1 MFFFKKNAF
10 LINVLLTLKNNLIYQ
25 INLHYSDFFC
35 IFGTPLPCGR
45 VPSEGTTRQC
55 RAFRQGFSPKK
66 NYSSRYYFFAP

>member
-1 MFFFKKNAF
+1 MYYILFVRFSPFYKEPNIAKKVAPKFAYIIFFR
-10 LINVLLTLKNNLIYQ
+10 
-25 INLHYSDFFC
+25 

-45 VPSEGTTRQC
+45 VPSEGTARQC